1 MYNNCI
7 TAFKIVQQKQYNN
20 PKNLYSIKT
29 LPVPPALT
37 KDMKNVKKYFKY
49 IHNYMEN

>member
-7 TAFKIVQQKQYNN
+7 TAFKNRTAKTQYNN
-20 PKNLYSIKT
+20 PNKPLYSIKT
-29 LPVPPALT
+29 LPVPPAVT
-37 KDMKNVKKYFKY
+37 KDMKNVKKY

>member
-20 PKNLYSIKT
+20 PNIPLYSIKT
-29 LPVPPALT
+29 LPVSPAVT
-37 KDMKNVKKYFKY
+37 KDMKKCEK
-49 IHNYMEN
+49 IHT